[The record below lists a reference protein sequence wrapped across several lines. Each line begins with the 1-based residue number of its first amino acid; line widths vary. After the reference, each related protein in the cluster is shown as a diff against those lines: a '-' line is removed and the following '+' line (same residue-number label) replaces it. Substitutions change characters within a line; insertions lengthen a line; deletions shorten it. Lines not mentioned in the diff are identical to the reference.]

1 MNAYLVCTNGR
12 IDGLKMSGKIIKKM
26 PEWQRNS
33 NERKTLDGTF
43 KTSNAPFCVRV
54 CAIGSAV
61 FIEASDPV
69 RQKE

>member
-1 MNAYLVCTNGR
+1 MNADLVSTNGR
-12 IDGLKMSGKIIKKM
+12 IDRLKMSGKMIKKM
-26 PEWQRNS
+26 PEWHRNS
-33 NERKTLDGTF
+33 NEGKTLDSTF

-54 CAIGSAV
+54 CATGSAV